1 MAAIL
6 PADLFPGYE
15 LVAANGTVTA
25 QSIVIPLSALPGLSA
40 AEADEA
46 TGDGREVA
54 RQLDLAIDTAIAAL
68 ATEDKPTYMTSGVG
82 VTSLANGNRR
92 ITVSRTYE
100 LTAPVAQLALVAEP
114 EPTP

>member
-54 RQLDLAIDTAIAAL
+54 RQLDLAIHENYAAL
-68 ATEDKPTYMTSGVG
+68 S
-82 VTSLANGNRR
+82 
-92 ITVSRTYE
+92 
-100 LTAPVAQLALVAEP
+100 
-114 EPTP
+114 